1 MKHITEIRRKVATMA
16 NRLKKMGLTLSA
28 AFKRAWQL
36 VKGKAIDT
44 RIAGVT
50 KGNRQRAL
58 RRIAMK
64 YRPEAVSVSLERET
78 ANLYDANAVKVVI
91 SVNNS
96 PAYDMGYIP
105 QNLAYIVA
113 ALMDKGLTLAASF
126 KAVRGHYA
134 PYMNYGAVITLQ
146 LA

>member
-64 YRPEAVSVSLERET
+64 YRLGAVSVSLERET

-126 KAVRGHYA
+126 KAVCGHYT